1 MSRWCWH
8 AISGVWSPHVS
19 YVSVYVPVYM
29 CRSVGEPSRRARRRP
44 RPASWD
50 VRGTPRGYE
59 RQPNVKDQT
68 LLKRLKIPERSVNTK
83 TRINAQNPR
92 QRDRQR
98 DGTTSRPLG
107 SRHTPSERPRS
118 PVNRISWTLPGTRA
132 MAMVTCTKTPRCFT
146 HANHNQRNH
155 H

>member
-83 TRINAQNPR
+83 TRITRKTLANAIDNAMERRLALSVLAIR
-92 QRDRQR
+92 QANDLAH
-98 DGTTSRPLG
+98 PLIAFLG
-107 SRHTPSERPRS
+107 HCQ
-118 PVNRISWTLPGTRA
+118 GQGA